1 MKIQLPA
8 TTHYGE
14 EDKNKE
20 ITKQGTI
27 PKMHLLNCHIKNET
41 LIKISWS

>member
-8 TTHYGE
+8 ITHYGE
-14 EDKNKE
+14 QDKKNKQ

-27 PKMHLLNCHIKNET
+27 PKMHLLDCHIKMR
-41 LIKISWS
+41 L